1 MNLKRGSGGDGKTGM
16 QTQHDGGKV
25 MKTENGSSKKRSD
38 EDRWIRFTSGLAH
51 DFVTPNKPVTMRFVR
66 PHGRDVDDV
75 VACDETEREE
85 TTDEELGPS

>member
-1 MNLKRGSGGDGKTGM
+1 MMR
-16 QTQHDGGKV
+16 
-25 MKTENGSSKKRSD
+25 TENCSSQKRSD

-51 DFVTPNKPVTMRFVR
+51 DFVTPNEPVTVRFVC
-66 PHGRDVDDV
+66 PHGGDVDDV